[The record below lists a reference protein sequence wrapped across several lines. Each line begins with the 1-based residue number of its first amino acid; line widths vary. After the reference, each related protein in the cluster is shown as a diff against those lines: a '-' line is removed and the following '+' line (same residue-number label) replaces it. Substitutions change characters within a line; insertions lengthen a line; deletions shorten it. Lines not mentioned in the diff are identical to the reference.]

1 MDTIL
6 KIFKECSESFKNYKL
21 DHSKCAHV
29 GYSPDLINDLKI
41 VQNLAM
47 NKSLN
52 NIVLNHLES
61 YSGNTNEYVLILRL
75 NSRGQYECI
84 IDYSS
89 SKRVSYYLQTCL
101 GFLLLI
107 NTTWENIGIV

>member
-1 MDTIL
+1 MFVGRSFVKSVLYKHEVVDYTEIFNFSVLKEMDTIL
-6 KIFKECSESFKNYKL
+6 KSFKERSESFKNYKL

-29 GYSPDLINDLKI
+29 GYSPDLIDDLKI

-61 YSGNTNEYVLILRL
+61 YSGNTNEYVW
-75 NSRGQYECI
+75 
-84 IDYSS
+84 
-89 SKRVSYYLQTCL
+89 
-101 GFLLLI
+101 F
-107 NTTWENIGIV
+107 